1 MRYNVKQHAC
11 QLSPRSDR
19 PPLRIAVDGH
29 VGASLM
35 VMRQEAVS
43 FRIGVLWPL
52 ENAIYFGEISSF
64 DPSSGMHSVRCTS
77 IEACYA
83 SARK

>member
-1 MRYNVKQHAC
+1 MRYTVKPHAC

-43 FRIGVLWPL
+43 FRIGVLWPS
-52 ENAIYFGEISSF
+52 EFIRPVTGAESASSA
-64 DPSSGMHSVRCTS
+64 T
-77 IEACYA
+77 
-83 SARK
+83 